1 MYFCFKKNSQ
11 IKKMKKLIVL
21 IALLV
26 SVAGFSQ
33 YDDEVS
39 NLNWLTDYD
48 EAKEMST
55 KEKKPILVYFTGS
68 DWCSLCKMLKK
79 DFFST
84 QEFEERASKMVLLM
98 VDMPRRS
105 DIITKEQK
113 KKNELIVHMYNRT
126 GSYPNLVALNSKGSI
141 IGELNG
147 YTLLRETDRH
157 FAFVDS
163 ILENYF

>member
-1 MYFCFKKNSQ
+1 MKN
-11 IKKMKKLIVL
+11 ILIVL
-21 IALLV
+21 ALFV
-26 SVAGFSQ
+26 SAVGFSQ
-33 YDDEVS
+33 YDEDVT
-39 NLNWLTDYD
+39 NLNWITDYD
-48 EAKEMST
+48 EAKAISL

-68 DWCSLCKMLKK
+68 DWCSPCKMLKK

-84 QEFEERASKMVLLM
+84 PEFEERASKMVLLM
-98 VDMPRRS
+98 VDMPRRL
-105 DIITKEQK
+105 DIISKEQK
-113 KKNELIVHMYNRT
+113 KKNEIMVHMYNRT

-163 ILENYF
+163 VLENYL

>member
-1 MYFCFKKNSQ
+1 MKNV
-11 IKKMKKLIVL
+11 LIVF
-21 IALLV
+21 ALFV
-26 SVAGFSQ
+26 TAVGFAQ

-48 EAKEMST
+48 EAKAMSV

-68 DWCSLCKMLKK
+68 DWCSPCKMLKK

-84 QEFEERASKMVLLM
+84 QEFEKRAENMVLLM
-98 VDMPRRS
+98 VDMPRRT
-105 DIITKEQK
+105 DIISKEQK
-113 KKNELIVHMYNRT
+113 KKNELMVQMYNRS

-147 YTLLRETDRH
+147 YTMLRETDRH

-163 ILENYF
+163 ILENHF